1 MSLLLDVFR
10 LSYLDNIPVFA
21 TFNYSIKTL
30 HNF

>member
-21 TFNYSIKTL
+21 SFNYSIKT
-30 HNF
+30 NF